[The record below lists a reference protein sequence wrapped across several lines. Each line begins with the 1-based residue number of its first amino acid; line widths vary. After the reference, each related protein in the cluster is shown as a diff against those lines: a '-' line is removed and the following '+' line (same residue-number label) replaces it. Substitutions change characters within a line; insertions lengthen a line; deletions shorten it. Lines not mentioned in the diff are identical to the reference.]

1 MKILEKKVVLS
12 KSHIGLWKKFNE
24 FLTFLD
30 DGEYDLVK
38 EDQEELSK
46 SIKIV
51 DKALYQLDKTFIKVF
66 ANGKDL

>member
-30 DGEYDLVK
+30 DGEYDLAK